1 MPETIERHKKPKL
14 FKCTECGQRY
24 TSYNLLVRHVEQVHN
39 DVIPEGKS
47 VHQFIFDRRNK
58 INSPKLC
65 VICKKNPV
73 TFNLNTLKYNRFC
86 SEECRKKAGEI
97 AERNLKKKTGKTRSE
112 RMSDPE
118 TQKQL
123 LANRSTSGTYTFRD
137 GKTKIGY
144 ASSYELAFLKF
155 YDLEFLGDPLDLI
168 ECPYTFDYIYEGKRH
183 TYIPDYCCN
192 LGGNGGILIIEIKDG
207 AKSNQTNQEIINTTQ
222 AKETY
227 KDEAVLRS
235 GQYNFIKLRDFGIDD
250 GESAYLFTQTMQ
262 ILRERNSSNEQ
273 FDILF
278 INPDR

>member
-1 MPETIERHKKPKL
+1 MPENIKTHKKPKQ

-24 TSYNLLVRHVEQVHN
+24 TSYNLLVRHVESVHK

-86 SEECRKKAGEI
+86 SVECRKKAGEI
-97 AERNLKKKTGKTRSE
+97 AERNLKKKTGMGRKE
-112 RMSDPE
+112 RMSNPD
-118 TQKQL
+118 TQKAL
-123 LANRSTSGTYTFRD
+123 LANRGTSGTYTFRD
-137 GKTKIGY
+137 GKTTISY
-144 ASSYELAFLKF
+144 ASSYELNFLKF
-155 YDLEFLGDPLDLI
+155 YDLVFQGDPLDLI

-192 LGGNGGILIIEIKDG
+192 LGGKGGILIIEIKDG
-207 AKSNQTNQEIINTTQ
+207 AKANQTNQAIIEGTF
-222 AKETY
+222 AKEIY
-227 KDEAVLRS
+227 KDEAILRS
-235 GQYNFIKLRDFGIDD
+235 GMYNFIKIRDDEYDNFV
-250 GESAYLFTQTMQ
+250 QVMN
-262 ILRERNSSNEQ
+262 ILKERNASDEK

-278 INPDR
+278 IDPER

>member
-1 MPETIERHKKPKL
+1 MPESIKTHKKPKS

-24 TSYNLLVRHVEQVHN
+24 TSYNLLVRHTERMHA

-58 INSPKLC
+58 VTSPKLC

-118 TQKQL
+118 TQRGM
-123 LANRSTSGTYTFRD
+123 LANRGTSGTYTMRD
-137 GKTKIGY
+137 GKTTIGY
-144 ASSYELAFLKF
+144 ASSYELDFLKF
-155 YDLEFLGDPLDLI
+155 YDFVFQGDPLDLI

-183 TYIPDYCCN
+183 TYIPDYACN
-192 LGGNGGILIIEIKDG
+192 LGGKAGILIIEIKDG
-207 AKSNQTNQEIINTTQ
+207 AKSNQTNQQIIEGTQ
-222 AKETY
+222 AKEPY

-235 GQYNFIKLRDFGIDD
+235 GMYNFIKIRDCEYDD
-250 GESAYLFTQTMQ
+250 FVQTMN
-262 ILRERNSSNEQ
+262 ILKERNMSDEQ

-278 INPDR
+278 INPSR

>member
-1 MPETIERHKKPKL
+1 MPETINNHKKPKQ

-24 TSYNLLVRHVEQVHN
+24 TSYNLLVRHTERVHE
-39 DVIPEGKS
+39 DVIPAGKS

-112 RMSDPE
+112 RMSDPN
-118 TQKQL
+118 TQKQM
-123 LANRSTSGTYTFRD
+123 LANRGTSGTYTFRD

-144 ASSYELAFLKF
+144 ASSYELSFLKF
-155 YDLEFLGDPLDLI
+155 YDLEYQGDPLDLI

-192 LGGNGGILIIEIKDG
+192 LGGKGGILIIEIKDG
-207 AKSNQTNQEIINTTQ
+207 AVANQTNQQIIEGTQ
-222 AKETY
+222 AKEIY

-235 GQYNFIKLRDFGIDD
+235 GMYNFIKIRDAGLCGGDEYEDFV
-250 GESAYLFTQTMQ
+250 QTMN
-262 ILRERNSSNEQ
+262 ILRERNMSDET

-278 INPDR
+278 IDPER

>member
-1 MPETIERHKKPKL
+1 MPETIEHHKKPKQY
-14 FKCTECGQRY
+14 KCPECGQRY
-24 TSYNLLVRHVEQVHN
+24 TTYNLLVRHVEQVHK
-39 DVIPEGKS
+39 DSIPEGKS

-86 SEECRKKAGEI
+86 SEACRKKAGEI

-123 LANRSTSGTYTFRD
+123 LANRGTSGTYTFRD
-137 GKTKIGY
+137 GKTTIGY

-155 YDLEFLGDPLDLI
+155 YDLEYQGDPLDII
-168 ECPYTFDYIYEGKRH
+168 ECPYTFDYIYEGRRH

-192 LGGNGGILIIEIKDG
+192 LGGKAGILIIEIKDG
-207 AKSNQTNQEIINTTQ
+207 AKSNQTNQQIIDTTQ
-222 AKETY
+222 VKETY

-235 GQYNFIKLRDFGIDD
+235 GQYNFLKLRDFGIDD
-250 GESAYLFTQTMQ
+250 EAAYTFVQVMN
-262 ILRERNSSNEQ
+262 IIRERNVSDEQ

-278 INPDR
+278 INPER

>member
-1 MPETIERHKKPKL
+1 MPENIKNYKKPKQ

-24 TSYNLLVRHVEQVHN
+24 TSYNLLVRHTEQVHK
-39 DVIPEGKS
+39 DIIPKGKS
-47 VHQFIFDRRNK
+47 IHQFIFDRRNK

-86 SEECRKKAGEI
+86 SETCRKKAGEI

-112 RMSDPE
+112 RLNDPE
-118 TQKQL
+118 TQRTM
-123 LANRSTSGTYTFRD
+123 LANRGTSGTYTFRD
-137 GKTKIGY
+137 GKTTIGY

-155 YDLEFLGDPLDLI
+155 YDLVFQGDPLDLI
-168 ECPYTFDYIYEGKRH
+168 ECPYYFDYIYEGKRH

-192 LGGNGGILIIEIKDG
+192 LGGKGGILIIEIKDG
-207 AKSNQTNQEIINTTQ
+207 SKSNQTNQQIIDTTI
-222 AKETY
+222 AKEPF

-235 GQYNFIKLRDFGIDD
+235 GMYNFIKIRDAGVDED
-250 GESAYLFTQTMQ
+250 AFTDFVQVMN
-262 ILRERNSSNEQ
+262 ILRERNMSDQQ

-278 INPDR
+278 INPER